1 MSFYLNQVT
10 WTTSKS
16 SQRQSWTQEMLDT
29 LQEDFRNDQLV
40 GSYGKG
46 YVGNIS
52 RLIQDYML
60 NQVICSNWAA
70 V

>member
-1 MSFYLNQVT
+1 
-10 WTTSKS
+10 
-16 SQRQSWTQEMLDT
+16 MLDT